1 MPTTSLRSTRR
12 SRRGFTLVELLV
24 VMVMLGL
31 VGSAI
36 TTVVVR
42 QQRFYR
48 GANEIIDTRAQIR
61 QAAAILPTELR
72 GLSSVGGDILAIAER
87 QLDFRAPIGTSIA
100 CQKVTPPN
108 LFALPPA
115 GTLSSGQVL
124 TSFLWDPA
132 IGDTVF
138 VYDDGTKADG
148 SDDVWVTAVITTT
161 PIAVTGLNC
170 LPASGFTGLPD
181 NNLSRWKITLNMVVG
196 GARQNMPTTIQVGA
210 PMRFTRPVRYSL
222 YRATDARWY
231 LGYSQFKSGVW
242 EAVQPV
248 SGPYLAGDATTEGD
262 RGLRFRLYNQAGT
275 EVTNVAAAPTV
286 TRVDIVVRG
295 ETRQPVQ
302 LSGTAPTRAFR
313 DSLNLSVA
321 IRNWR

>member
-12 SRRGFTLVELLV
+12 PRRGFTLVELLV

-61 QAAAILPTELR
+61 QAVAILPTELR

-87 QLDFRAPIGTSIA
+87 QVDFRAPIGTSIV
-100 CQKVTPPN
+100 CQKISTN
-108 LFALPPA
+108 QFALPPDS
-115 GTLSSGQVL
+115 LYSGQVL
-124 TSFLWDPA
+124 TSFLSVPVL
-132 IGDTVF
+132 GDTVF
-138 VYDDGTKADG
+138 VYDDGTKVDG
-148 SDDVWVTAVITTT
+148 SDDVWVTAVVRLVSA
-161 PIAVTGLNC
+161 PIAGTYC
-170 LPASGFTGLPD
+170 LPATGFTALQD
-181 NNLSRWKITLNMVVG
+181 ASKMRRRYTLSRPDGTSL
-196 GARQNMPTTIQVGA
+196 PTTIQVGA
-210 PMRFTRPVRYSL
+210 PIRFTRPVRYSL
-222 YRATDARWY
+222 YRATDDKWY
-231 LGYSQFKSGVW
+231 LGYSSYDVNAGGW
-242 EAVQPV
+242 SATQPV
-248 SGPYLAGDATTEGD
+248 SGPYLAGDATAEGD